1 MEGNRTVVAWFSTQA
16 RWGPAAGLQ
25 PQLPDRDHLC
35 AQNRHPLAIP
45 AQGTWL
51 RQRRH
56 LLASFAGLDTSR
68 RLAQGACQ
76 APEDLR
82 AAGPIG
88 PLSWRHRQ
96 RQRAGAFWGAHT
108 GPNPTDRAKKGCK
121 RHLLTDGNGVPL
133 IVRTTAANVP
143 DGSMAITLLD
153 HLPPLHGR
161 RGRPRLRPR
170 ELVGDRAYGSLAN
183 QVRCAC
189 RGVIPML
196 AAKHE
201 PHGSGLGRAR
211 YVVERTLAWFSNF
224 RRIKLCYEKCGQ
236 HFQALHDLT
245 AALICANK
253 LRLAG

>member
-1 MEGNRTVVAWFSTQA
+1 M
-16 RWGPAAGLQ
+16 
-25 PQLPDRDHLC
+25 
-35 AQNRHPLAIP
+35 
-45 AQGTWL
+45 
-51 RQRRH
+51 
-56 LLASFAGLDTSR
+56 
-68 RLAQGACQ
+68 
-76 APEDLR
+76 

-170 ELVGDRAYGSLAN
+170 ELVGERAYRSLAN
-183 QVRCAC
+183 LVPSPSR
-189 RGVIPML
+189 RVI
-196 AAKHE
+196 
-201 PHGSGLGRAR
+201 
-211 YVVERTLAWFSNF
+211 
-224 RRIKLCYEKCGQ
+224 
-236 HFQALHDLT
+236 
-245 AALICANK
+245 LILPSK
-253 LRLAG
+253 P

>member
-121 RHLLTDGNGVPL
+121 RHLLTDGNGLPL
-133 IVRTTAANVP
+133 VAQTGPANRRDEQALP
-143 DGSMAITLLD
+143 GLLWW
-153 HLPPLHGR
+153 LWAVLSYGWR
-161 RGRPRLRPR
+161 CRPAVLQ
-170 ELVGDRAYGSLAN
+170 GDRGYGFPWS
-183 QVRCAC
+183 
-189 RGVIPML
+189 I
-196 AAKHE
+196 
-201 PHGSGLGRAR
+201 
-211 YVVERTLAWFSNF
+211 
-224 RRIKLCYEKCGQ
+224 
-236 HFQALHDLT
+236 ALVLS
-245 AALICANK
+245 
-253 LRLAG
+253 